1 MGWDEI
7 KKGVNLAN
15 VLNAEAQYYMLMGV
29 KTFKKYNLTPPN
41 NWAQK
46 SNTVCAPSHCCPTF
60 MAIGV
65 LSNPRTFT

>member
-29 KTFKKYNLTPPN
+29 KTF
-41 NWAQK
+41 
-46 SNTVCAPSHCCPTF
+46 
-60 MAIGV
+60 
-65 LSNPRTFT
+65 

>member
-41 NWAQK
+41 N
-46 SNTVCAPSHCCPTF
+46 
-60 MAIGV
+60 
-65 LSNPRTFT
+65 